1 MEQLNQLLENEAF
14 MEKVTSAGSV
24 EEIAAIFAENGV
36 ELSTEEIKGM
46 IQEVISGKTA
56 GGELDETALESVAGG
71 KWSIPNPFKS
81 INKWL
86 NKKGE
91 KMGKDLFNYWDN
103 LINKSM
109 KK

>member
-56 GGELDETALESVAGG
+56 GGELDETALEGVAGG
-71 KWSIPNPFKS
+71 RIIGAVIIGKIVEKIKNRINNPRSPGIWPGKRPSI
-81 INKWL
+81 
-86 NKKGE
+86 
-91 KMGKDLFNYWDN
+91 WDR
-103 LINKSM
+103 IR
-109 KK
+109 